1 MALKLKG
8 STSGFVGLD
17 APATAGNNTLI
28 LPENSGSA
36 FQLFANDITAGVT
49 TFTSVSVNRNGDLT
63 VPGTISIGG
72 TLTYEDVTS
81 VDSVGI
87 VTARGLSIF
96 GNTTGLNATG
106 VSTFTGNVSM
116 GGGNLILGDS
126 GGSSDDRIQIGA
138 SQDLSLYHNGS
149 SSYIDNTG
157 GSLFIKSSNQVYIQD
172 DQGRKQI
179 TCVDG
184 AAVEL
189 YHAGVDSVRLQ
200 TTTTGVSVPT
210 LNVTGISTFTG
221 NVFMPDNAE
230 IRFGASGDLQLFHHS
245 STGEGRIYNSNAAGI
260 NIITDL
266 INIKNN
272 ANNETMFKATN
283 GGSVELYNNGTKT
296 FETLA
301 SGNRSNITGSN
312 TFIVGS
318 SNAGGAYL
326 VLDGDSNGD
335 GSGGD
340 YAYLEHSTSGHLNL
354 VATNP
359 ADDAV
364 MHFYTGDGAR
374 RMTLSSARALL
385 SIGTTSDECP
395 AWSTDRAG
403 IKMLSNQPVLYMV
416 DSQDTSGD
424 DGYLGRAGATT
435 YLGSKGG
442 SVILQTSPS
451 GSGTTARFTIDTVG
465 AVTHA
470 SGNTGAH
477 TQFYSYAGS
486 VNGETTFRI
495 GNTNSG
501 SSANI
506 RLLLSTYA
514 NQGADP
520 YVKFD
525 SGGTNFVVGQR
536 WAGTTSNALVLGRGE
551 DPSSMDAQ
559 LFMDGTGDVKI
570 GSNGLSVSGSSGF
583 YINASGNASSSTDN
597 GYMDHRRRV
606 GSGNAVAVHRGT
618 QGQLQIH
625 GDGDCENTNNNY
637 SGISDVSLKENIV
650 DASSQWNDIK
660 AVKVRK
666 FNFKSETGYSTD
678 THIGVV
684 AQELESV
691 SPNLVK
697 EVRKDPD
704 PKATDTS
711 TIKSVKYSV
720 LYMKSVKA
728 LQEAMARIE
737 TLETEVAALKGS

>member
-1 MALKLKG
+1 
-8 STSGFVGLD
+8 
-17 APATAGNNTLI
+17 
-28 LPENSGSA
+28 
-36 FQLFANDITAGVT
+36 
-49 TFTSVSVNRNGDLT
+49 
-63 VPGTISIGG
+63 
-72 TLTYEDVTS
+72 
-81 VDSVGI
+81 
-87 VTARGLSIF
+87 
-96 GNTTGLNATG
+96 
-106 VSTFTGNVSM
+106 
-116 GGGNLILGDS
+116 
-126 GGSSDDRIQIGA
+126 
-138 SQDLSLYHNGS
+138 
-149 SSYIDNTG
+149 
-157 GSLFIKSSNQVYIQD
+157 